1 MNNMWTVI
9 RFTFMNK
16 VRTKSFL
23 VSTLIFAL
31 IITIGINLPFLIQMF
46 TGDKAGSDETT
57 RIGLVYGQE
66 QTLAEQLETTWSS
79 LPANS
84 YEFVKYETADEAAL
98 NQDIK
103 DGVIEGYLK
112 FEAQEGNTFPTV
124 VYSSEDEAMSP
135 ELQSN
140 LQAALQ
146 VAKTRSIVEGLNLSD
161 AQINELNMPVQIDA
175 RSISTNPS
183 GNADGASDEK
193 EGASE
198 VINYIVVYALI
209 ILFFFTLMG
218 TGNMIASEV
227 TTEKSS
233 RIMEILI
240 TSVSPLSQMFG
251 KVIGMFLLGLSQI
264 AAFGIVAAVNLML
277 PHNLDTLKDMNLDL
291 SAIDPMLLVFGLIF
305 YILGYFLYA
314 MLYAAIGSIVS
325 RTEDLGQAVMPIT
338 MLSLVAFYIA
348 IFSLSAPN
356 SMLMKVSSYIPFISP
371 TTILV
376 RIGLGDI
383 TVWEILLSL
392 AILIAAILVF
402 GWLAAK
408 IYRTGVLMYGKRPTF
423 KELRKAM
430 KAYKM

>member
-46 TGDKAGSDETT
+46 TGDKAASEETT

-66 QTLAEQLETTWSS
+66 QALAEQLETTWSN
-79 LPANS
+79 LPSTA

-98 NQDIK
+98 NKDIE

-112 FEAQEGNTFPTV
+112 FEAQEGGAFPAV
-124 VYSSEDEAMSP
+124 VYSSEDEGMNP

-146 VAKTRSIVEGLNLSD
+146 VAKTRSIVAGLDLSD
-161 AQINELNMPVQIDA
+161 TQINELNTPVQIDA
-175 RSISTNPS
+175 RSIGTNQS
-183 GNADGASDEK
+183 GSAAGASDEK
-193 EGASE
+193 EGATE

-264 AAFGIVAAVNLML
+264 LAFGIVAAANLML
-277 PHNLDTLKDMNLDL
+277 PHNMDTLKEMNLDL
-291 SAIDPMLLVFGLIF
+291 TAIDPMLLVFGLIF

-348 IFSLSAPN
+348 IFSLSAPE
-356 SMLMKVSSYIPFISP
+356 SMLMKVSTYIPFISP

-376 RIGLGDI
+376 RIGLGSI
-383 TVWEILLSL
+383 PMWEILLSL
-392 AILIAAILVF
+392 AILIVSILVF

>member
-16 VRTKSFL
+16 IRTKSFL

-46 TGDKAGSDETT
+46 TGDKAGSEETT

-66 QTLAEQLETTWSS
+66 QTLAEQLETTWSN
-79 LPANS
+79 LPTTS
-84 YEFVKYETADEAAL
+84 YELVKYETADEAAL
-98 NQDIK
+98 NKDIK

-146 VAKTRSIVEGLNLSD
+146 VAKTRSIVDGLDLSD
-161 AQINELNMPVQIDA
+161 AQINELNQPVQIDA
-175 RSISTNPS
+175 RSIDPTET
-183 GNADGASDEK
+183 GNADGASGEK

-264 AAFGIVAAVNLML
+264 AAFGVVVVVNLIL
-277 PHNLDTLKDMNLDL
+277 PHNIDTLKDMNLDL
-291 SAIDPMLLVFGLIF
+291 TAIDPMLLVFGLIF

-348 IFSLSAPN
+348 IFSLNAPN
-356 SMLMKVSSYIPFISP
+356 SMLMKVSTYIPFISP

-376 RIGLGDI
+376 RIGLGSI
-383 TVWEILLSL
+383 PFWEILLSL
-392 AILIAAILVF
+392 AILIVSILVF

>member
-16 VRTKSFL
+16 IRTKSFL

-46 TGDKAGSDETT
+46 TGDKAGSEETT

-66 QTLAEQLETTWSS
+66 QTLAEQLETTWSN
-79 LPANS
+79 LPSTS

-98 NQDIK
+98 NKDIK

-146 VAKTRSIVEGLNLSD
+146 VAKTRSIVDGLDLSD
-161 AQINELNMPVQIDA
+161 AQINELNQPVQIDA
-175 RSISTNPS
+175 RSIDPTET
-183 GNADGASDEK
+183 GNAGGASGEK

-264 AAFGIVAAVNLML
+264 AAFGVVVVVNLIL
-277 PHNLDTLKDMNLDL
+277 PHNIDTLKEMNLDL
-291 SAIDPMLLVFGLIF
+291 TAINPMLLVFGLIF

-356 SMLMKVSSYIPFISP
+356 SMLMKVSTYIPFISP

-376 RIGLGDI
+376 RIGLGSI
-383 TVWEILLSL
+383 PFWEILLSL
-392 AILIAAILVF
+392 VILIVSILIF

>member
-57 RIGLVYGQE
+57 RIGLIYGQE

-175 RSISTNPS
+175 RSISMNPS

-392 AILIAAILVF
+392 AILVAAILVF

>member
-84 YEFVKYETADEAAL
+84 YEFVKYEAADEAAL

-112 FEAQEGNTFPTV
+112 FEAQEGSTFPTV

-161 AQINELNMPVQIDA
+161 AQINELNTPVQIDA

>member
-31 IITIGINLPFLIQMF
+31 IISIGINLPYLIQLF
-46 TGDKAGSDETT
+46 TGDKAGAEDIN

-66 QTLAEQLETTWSS
+66 QLLAEQLETTWSS
-79 LPANS
+79 LPASS

-98 NQDIK
+98 NKDIEN
-103 DGVIEGYLK
+103 GSIEGYLK
-112 FEAQEGNTFPTV
+112 FEKQEGNTFPTV

-146 VAKTRSIVEGLNLSD
+146 IAKTRSIVDGLNLSE
-161 AQINELNMPVQIDA
+161 AQIQELNQPVRIDA
-175 RSISTNPS
+175 RSIEGAGKS
-183 GNADGASDEK
+183 GVASDEN
-193 EGASE
+193 ESSSE

-264 AAFGIVAAVNLML
+264 AAFGVVAVINLML
-277 PHNLDTLKDMNLDL
+277 PHNIDTLKEMNLDL

-325 RTEDLGQAVMPIT
+325 RTEDLGQAIMPIT

-383 TVWEILLSL
+383 AVWEILLSL
-392 AILIAAILVF
+392 GILVVAILIF

-423 KELRKAM
+423 KELGKAM

>member
-46 TGDKAGSDETT
+46 TGDKAGSEETT

-66 QTLAEQLETTWSS
+66 QTLAEQLETTWSN
-79 LPANS
+79 LPSTS

-98 NQDIK
+98 NKDIEA
-103 DGVIEGYLK
+103 GVIEGYLK

-124 VYSSEDEAMSP
+124 VYTSEDEAMSP

-146 VAKTRSIVEGLNLSD
+146 VAKTRSIVSGLDLSET
-161 AQINELNMPVQIDA
+161 QINELNTPVQIDA
-175 RSISTNPS
+175 RGIDPTET
-183 GNADGASDEK
+183 GNAGGASGEK

-264 AAFGIVAAVNLML
+264 AAFGVVAAVNLML
-277 PHNLDTLKDMNLDL
+277 PHNMDTLKDMNLDL
-291 SAIDPMLLVFGLIF
+291 TAIDPMLLVFGLIF

-356 SMLMKVSSYIPFISP
+356 SMLMKVSTYIPFISP

-383 TVWEILLSL
+383 PVWEILLSL
-392 AILIAAILVF
+392 AILVVAILIF

>member
-46 TGDKAGSDETT
+46 TGDKAGSEETT

-66 QTLAEQLETTWSS
+66 QTLAEQLETTWSN
-79 LPANS
+79 LPSTS

-98 NQDIK
+98 NKDIEA
-103 DGVIEGYLK
+103 GVIEGYLK

-124 VYSSEDEAMSP
+124 VYTSEDEAMSP

-146 VAKTRSIVEGLNLSD
+146 VAKTRSIVDGLDLSET
-161 AQINELNMPVQIDA
+161 QINELNTPVQIDA
-175 RSISTNPS
+175 RGIDPTET
-183 GNADGASDEK
+183 GNADGASGEK

-264 AAFGIVAAVNLML
+264 AAFGVVAAVNLML
-277 PHNLDTLKDMNLDL
+277 PHNMDTLKDMNLDL
-291 SAIDPMLLVFGLIF
+291 TAIDPMLLVFGLIF

-356 SMLMKVSSYIPFISP
+356 SMLMKVSTYIPFISP

-383 TVWEILLSL
+383 PVWEILLSL
-392 AILIAAILVF
+392 AILVVAILIF

>member
-46 TGDKAGSDETT
+46 TGDKAGSEETT

-66 QTLAEQLETTWSS
+66 QTLAEQLETTWSN
-79 LPANS
+79 LPATS
-84 YEFVKYETADEAAL
+84 YEFVKYEAADEAAL
-98 NQDIK
+98 NKDIEN
-103 DGVIEGYLK
+103 GVIEGYLK
-112 FEAQEGNTFPTV
+112 FEAQEGHTFPTV

-146 VAKTRSIVEGLNLSD
+146 VAKTRSIVEGLDLSET
-161 AQINELNMPVQIDA
+161 QINELNTPVQIDT
-175 RSISTNPS
+175 RGIDPTET
-183 GNADGASDEK
+183 GNAGGASGEK

-264 AAFGIVAAVNLML
+264 AAFGVVAAVNLML
-277 PHNLDTLKDMNLDL
+277 PHNMDTLKDMNLDL
-291 SAIDPMLLVFGLIF
+291 TAIDPMLLVFGLIF

-356 SMLMKVSSYIPFISP
+356 SMLMKVSTYIPFISP

-376 RIGLGDI
+376 RIGLGNI
-383 TVWEILLSL
+383 PVWEILLSL
-392 AILIAAILVF
+392 AILVVAILIF